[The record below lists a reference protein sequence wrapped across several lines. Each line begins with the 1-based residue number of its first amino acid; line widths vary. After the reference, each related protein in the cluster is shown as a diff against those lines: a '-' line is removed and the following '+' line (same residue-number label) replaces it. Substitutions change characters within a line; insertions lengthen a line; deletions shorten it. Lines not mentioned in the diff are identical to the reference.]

1 MIGQTISHYR
11 ILEKLGEGGMGVVY
25 KAQDTNLDRPVAL
38 KFLPPNLLVNE
49 DDRRRFVHEAQAS
62 AALSH
67 PNIATVFEID
77 ESEAKTFIALEYIEG
92 QSLDEKI
99 KSGPLKLDDVLSIA
113 IQTCEGL
120 QAAHEKGIVH
130 RDIKSQNI
138 MVTTKGQVK
147 ILDFGL
153 AKLVGQAKLTKT
165 GSTVGTAA
173 YMSPEQAQGQ
183 DVDRR
188 TDIWSLGVVMY
199 EMVTGRLPFAGDYE
213 QAIVYR
219 ILNEEPEPIT
229 SLRSNVPM
237 ELERIVKKAME
248 KDRSIRYQTSGDL
261 MADLR
266 RLKKEL
272 ESRVTE
278 EAPTRKVSLRK
289 KRMYLYGGLVAFAA
303 VVVIAVLY
311 IVPRPS
317 EVINSIAVLP
327 LENLSRDPEQEY
339 FVDGM
344 HEELIAELSKI
355 TALKVISRTSA
366 MQYKG
371 VKKPVPQ
378 IARELGVDG
387 LIEGSVLREG
397 EQVRITVQL
406 IHGSTDKHLWAES
419 YQREL
424 RGILALQ
431 SEVARAIAGQIRVAV
446 TAEEKTRLASSR
458 AVNPEAHE
466 AYLKGRFYWNKRTK
480 EGLKKALELFQRAIE
495 SDPGDPLAY
504 AGLADA
510 YAYSANQAYLRPDEA
525 FPKAKAAALKALEID
540 DQIAEGHTSLGFVKL
555 AYDMD
560 WSGAEREFQRAIQL
574 NPSYST
580 AHSWYST
587 FMLTFLRFDESIAE
601 LHRAQ
606 QLDPLSVQIAVGVG
620 SNYNHARQYDR
631 AILALQRVAELDPN
645 VGTTYY
651 ELGIAYLGKGMYP
664 EAISNLQKAVAGT
677 SRLSGD
683 PLAMLGYAYGLA
695 GQKDQARKIL
705 EQLKQ
710 QAITG
715 YVQPTAFALVCVGLG
730 DKDQAIA
737 WLEKAYAE
745 ERGIY
750 LTHLKVEPPWDPLR
764 SDPRFKGLLRR
775 MKLED

>member
-1 MIGQTISHYR
+1 MISQTISHYK

-25 KAQDTNLDRPVAL
+25 KAQDTKLDRIVAL
-38 KFLPPNLLVNE
+38 KFLPPNLASDEN
-49 DDRRRFVHEAQAS
+49 DKKRFVHEAKAAS
-62 AALSH
+62 ALDH
-67 PNIATVFEID
+67 PNICNIHEID
-77 ESEAKTFIALEYIEG
+77 ETLDGQVFIAMAFYEGTPLNKKIE
-92 QSLDEKI
+92 Q
-99 KSGPLKLDDVLSIA
+99 GPLKLEEAVDIGIQIA
-113 IQTCEGL
+113 EGL
-120 QAAHEKGIVH
+120 QAAHRKDIIH
-130 RDIKSQNI
+130 RDIKSSNV
-138 MVTTKGQVK
+138 MATASGQIK

-153 AKLVGQAKLTKT
+153 AKRAGATLLTKS
-165 GSTVGTAA
+165 GATVGTVP
-173 YMSPEQAQGQ
+173 YMSPEQARGEK
-183 DVDRR
+183 VDHR
-188 TDIWSLGVVMY
+188 TDIWSLGIVLY
-199 EMVTGRLPFAGDYE
+199 EMITGRLPFRSDYNE
-213 QAIVYR
+213 ALVYS
-219 ILNEEPEPIT
+219 ILNEDPPPPT
-229 SLRSNVPM
+229 SLRSDVPM
-237 ELERIVKKAME
+237 ELERIVKKAMQKE
-248 KDRSIRYQTSGDL
+248 HASRYQHVDEMVT
-261 MADLR
+261 DLR
-266 RLKKEL
+266 ALKQAIMSGREGAAVSRARPSLKKRTYTYL
-272 ESRVTE
+272 SLGVIALVMIAVALLTNLQ
-278 EAPTRKVSLRK
+278 PTREKFESL
-289 KRMYLYGGLVAFAA
+289 
-303 VVVIAVLY
+303 
-311 IVPRPS
+311 
-317 EVINSIAVLP
+317 AVLP
-327 LENLSRDPEQEY
+327 LENMGRDPDQEY
-339 FVDGM
+339 FADGM
-344 HEELIAELSKI
+344 TEALITELSKI
-355 TALKVISRTSA
+355 SALRVISRTSA

-371 VKKPVPQ
+371 VKKPLPQ
-378 IARELGVDG
+378 IARELNVDA

-397 EQVRITVQL
+397 DQVRITVQL

-431 SEVARAIAGQIRVAV
+431 SEVARAIAGQIKVAV
-446 TAEEKTRLASSR
+446 TPEEKTRLASSR

-495 SDPGDPLAY
+495 ADPGDPLAY

-510 YAYSANQAYLRPDEA
+510 YAYSANQAYLRPNEA

-540 DQIAEGHTSLGFVKL
+540 DHIAEGHTSLGFVKF

-580 AHSWYST
+580 AHAWYSI

-645 VGTTYY
+645 VGTMYH
-651 ELGIAYLGKGMYP
+651 ELGFAYLGKGMYP
-664 EAISNLQKAVAGT
+664 EAIRNLQKAVAAT

-750 LTHLKVEPPWDPLR
+750 LTHLKVEPP
-764 SDPRFKGLLRR
+764 
-775 MKLED
+775 